1 MQQDGSLGV
10 VWNSKASSEKLQ
22 RIAAL
27 ETDMAGMRAAL
38 AACNATIKEMGE
50 NERRSALRIMS
61 LETVIERAKDPADTD
76 IHART
81 LASKGYVHERVE
93 YIFDS
98 CKHLNDE
105 LSKEV
110 GDLKMNLGH
119 TKASRGELK
128 GLEISVNERIATLK
142 ARLEGGFRA
151 VVEHVRESSSQYRR
165 WARTVEERL
174 ERMTKEQQQQE
185 EQEDSAVTVPSRHS
199 RWNPTPS
206 RSKPLYIM
214 PPPDADEEE
223 DWDADDAFARLQSR
237 LASSINSSSSN
248 NSRRMKA

>member
-1 MQQDGSLGV
+1 MQQDGSSLGV

-27 ETDMAGMRAAL
+27 ETEMAGMRAAL

-50 NERRSALRIMS
+50 NERSSALRIMS
-61 LETVIERAKDPADTD
+61 LETVIERAKDPADKD

-93 YIFDS
+93 YMYDS

-105 LSKEV
+105 LSNEV
-110 GDLKMNLGH
+110 KGLRVDLVH
-119 TKASRGELK
+119 SKASHDDLRGLA
-128 GLEISVNERIATLK
+128 ISVNERIATLK
-142 ARLEGGFRA
+142 ARLEGGFRG

-174 ERMTKEQQQQE
+174 EERKSADGEEQQE
-185 EQEDSAVTVPSRHS
+185 AEDPDPDRYAVTVPSRS
-199 RWNPTPS
+199 RNPAPS

-223 DWDADDAFARLQSR
+223 WDADSAFERLKSR
-237 LASSINSSSSN
+237 LAGIYN
-248 NSRRMKA
+248 KT

>member
-1 MQQDGSLGV
+1 MQQDGSSLGA
-10 VWNSKASSEKLQ
+10 VWNSRASSEKLQ

-27 ETDMAGMRAAL
+27 ETEMAGMRAAL
-38 AACNATIKEMGE
+38 EACNATIKEMGE
-50 NERRSALRIMS
+50 NERSSALRIVS

-81 LASKGYVHERVE
+81 LASKGYVH
-93 YIFDS
+93 DS
-98 CKHLNDE
+98 CKQLNDK

-110 GDLKMNLGH
+110 ADLRANLGH

-142 ARLEGGFRA
+142 ARLEGGFRG

-174 ERMTKEQQQQE
+174 EERKSADGEEQQA
-185 EQEDSAVTVPSRHS
+185 EDPDSDRYAVTVPSRS
-199 RWNPTPS
+199 RNPASS

-223 DWDADDAFARLQSR
+223 WDADSAFERLKSR
-237 LASSINSSSSN
+237 LASSINSNN
-248 NSRRMKA
+248 NSRRMKS

>member
-1 MQQDGSLGV
+1 MQQDGSSLGV
-10 VWNSKASSEKLQ
+10 AWKSKASSEKLQ

-27 ETDMAGMRAAL
+27 ETEMAGMRAAL

-50 NERRSALRIMS
+50 NERSSALRIMS
-61 LETVIERAKDPADTD
+61 LETVIERAKDPADKD
-76 IHART
+76 VHVRT

-93 YIFDS
+93 YMFDS

-110 GDLKMNLGH
+110 SELRMNLVH
-119 TKASRGELK
+119 TKASHDDLRGLA
-128 GLEISVNERIATLK
+128 ISVNERIATLK
-142 ARLEGGFRA
+142 ARLEGGFRG

-174 ERMTKEQQQQE
+174 EERKSADEEQQQA
-185 EQEDSAVTVPSRHS
+185 EDPDPDRYAVTVPSRS
-199 RWNPTPS
+199 RNPAPS

-223 DWDADDAFARLQSR
+223 WDADDAFARLKSR
-237 LASSINSSSSN
+237 LAGVYN
-248 NSRRMKA
+248 KT